1 MAEPIESVP
10 SSSSTKLNKCTCH
23 TLLIDGKHLDLTALG
38 YAKKYRDH
46 GYTKGGL
53 AAFQEIE
60 RAGLGNI
67 SEKRVNNSTVSIP
80 EYAVTTGLYTIL
92 VTLHACRH

>member
-67 SEKRVNNSTVSIP
+67 SEKRVNNSTVSMP
-80 EYAVTTGLYTIL
+80 EYHCIYAVTTGLYTIL
-92 VTLHACRH
+92 VT